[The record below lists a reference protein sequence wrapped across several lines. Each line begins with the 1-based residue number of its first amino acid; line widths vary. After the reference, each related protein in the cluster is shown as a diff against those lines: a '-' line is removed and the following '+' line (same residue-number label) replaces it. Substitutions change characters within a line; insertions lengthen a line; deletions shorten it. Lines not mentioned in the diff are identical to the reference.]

1 MRTKKELSQKK
12 ELARMYYMSGESQ
25 KNIAIKTCI
34 SENTVCR
41 WASQEKWA
49 IKRASINITRAEL
62 INKTLLLI
70 NSLLDSVN
78 GSENPLEC
86 FGSIADRISKLA
98 ATIEKLDK
106 KTNIVTVME
115 ICSSFERWL
124 INRSRI
130 DKEVTDEFIKK
141 VNIYQQKYI
150 DDFSSLS
157 GND

>member
-12 ELARMYYMSGESQ
+12 EFARIYYMSGESQ
-25 KNIAIKTCI
+25 KNIAIKTGI
-34 SENTVCR
+34 SENTICR

-49 IKRASINITRAEL
+49 IIRASINITRPVL

-70 NSLLDSVN
+70 NSLLDMVN
-78 GSENPLEC
+78 ESENPLEY

-124 INRSRI
+124 VNRSRA
-130 DKEVTDEFIKK
+130 DKEITDEFIKK
-141 VNIYQQKYI
+141 VNIYQQQYI
-150 DDFSSLS
+150 DDFSSL
-157 GND
+157 NDD